1 MRLPSFF
8 VASDTVN
15 LSAPVSVEDGK
26 ASQRFI
32 AKMQGKT
39 KDAVIDY
46 TIVQNGKAVSRPAGT
61 GLTGHHSLLN
71 FDNSP
76 AF

>member
-1 MRLPSFF
+1 M
-8 VASDTVN
+8 ASDTVN

-46 TIVQNGKAVSRPAGT
+46 TIVQNGKAVSGR
-61 GLTGHHSLLN
+61 LEL
-71 FDNSP
+71 D
-76 AF
+76 